1 MRHWV
6 YILSNRK
13 RLTYVGITNNVAWRL
28 REHRWRRNQF
38 TAKYRIT
45 RLVFVE
51 QHSNKESALKRETQ
65 IKGWR
70 RSKKHALNE
79 RTNPDWRDLW
89 DGNERF
95 LSLSRAQ
102 RGNL

>member
-1 MRHWV
+1 MVEIAAGASTNARRAMRHWV

-13 RLTYVGITNNVAWRL
+13 RLTYVGIAPHVPTRV
-28 REHRWRRNQF
+28 REHRRHHTHF

-51 QHSNKESALKRETQ
+51 EHPDRQCAARRERQ

-70 RSKKHALNE
+70 RSKKHALIALN
-79 RTNPDWRDLW
+79 NPAW
-89 DGNERF
+89 D
-95 LSLSRAQ
+95 
-102 RGNL
+102 

>member
-6 YILSNRK
+6 YILSNQK

-38 TAKYRIT
+38 TAKYRINQ
-45 RLVFVE
+45 LVFVE
-51 QHSNKESALKRETQ
+51 EHPNKESAVKRETQ

-70 RSKKHALNE
+70 RSKKHALIE
-79 RTNPDWRDLW
+79 SLNPDWRDL
-89 DGNERF
+89 
-95 LSLSRAQ
+95 SQSP
-102 RGNL
+102 

>member
-13 RLTYVGITNNVAWRL
+13 GLTYIGITNNIAWRL
-28 REHRWRRNQF
+28 REHRWRRHQF

-51 QHSNKESALKRETQ
+51 EHPNQQSAAERERQ

-70 RSKKHALNE
+70 RSKKHALIE
-79 RTNPDWRDLW
+79 SKNPGWRDLW
-89 DGNERF
+89 DGPEPWRR
-95 LSLSRAQ
+95 S
-102 RGNL
+102 

>member
-6 YILSNRK
+6 YILANK
-13 RLTYVGITNNVAWRL
+13 TRLTYTGVAYNVRERL
-28 REHRWRRNQF
+28 REHFWRRNQF

-51 QHSNKESALKRETQ
+51 EHPDKDSAARREKE

-70 RSKKHALNE
+70 RSKKYALIE
-79 RTNPDWRDLW
+79 SVNPEWIDLS
-89 DGNERF
+89 EPFR
-95 LSLSRAQ
+95 
-102 RGNL
+102 